1 MYVNVTAEKHNL
13 ALWHVRRVN
22 VVGQW
27 LIYYTLQKNNA
38 CFVRFLTIN
47 VHNSLTEIQSY
58 DRDEFI
64 R

>member
-27 LIYYTLQKNNA
+27 LIYYTLQKTMH
-38 CFVRFLTIN
+38 VL
-47 VHNSLTEIQSY
+47 
-58 DRDEFI
+58 
-64 R
+64 